1 MSETENRNSQ
11 HRSNLRE
18 TFEIAWPSVTESVL
32 IVLAGMV
39 DTYMVSTLGKP
50 SVAGVGVTNQ
60 PKYFAYTM
68 FYALNTAIASMVA
81 RRLGEKR
88 RKDAN
93 GMFLTALLFVFAV
106 SLALS
111 FLCVIFAEPILLLFG
126 ANPETLPM
134 AVPYWNIVMGFSV
147 FNLVSMYIN
156 AAQRG
161 SGNTRIA
168 MTTNL
173 ASNAV
178 NVVMNYLLINGHLGF
193 PALGINGAAIATV
206 LGTVVAFV
214 MSVRSLFKSNSFV
227 QAQYIRAEKIRPGK
241 EYIRELVP
249 MSGTLLSENLM
260 TRLGFAITGALTARI
275 GTDPYSAHIVGM
287 TFMNL
292 GFAFGDGLQSAMVA
306 LVGKSVGEQNP
317 EKAKSYVWSGQR
329 FGLAISVIVAALML
343 VLDKQIFGLYFPDD
357 PVMLEYGQLISRFI
371 AVIMPIQV
379 AKIVFNGMLRGAGD
393 VRFTLIGST
402 LGVTVIQSILMYFL
416 IIRMQTGLTGVW
428 ISILVSQAVQ
438 LALFSWRYFSGG
450 WINAAKMKHA

>member
-1 MSETENRNSQ
+1 MSTTESTN
-11 HRSNLRE
+11 NLKE
-18 TFEIAWPSVTESVL
+18 TFRIAWPSVTESVL

-39 DTYMVSTLGKP
+39 DTYMVSTLGKA

-81 RRLGEKR
+81 RRLGQQR

-93 GMFLTALLFVFAV
+93 GMFLTALVFVTVV
-106 SLALS
+106 SVVLGL
-111 FLCVIFAEPILLLFG
+111 LCVIFARPILLLFG
-126 ANPETLPM
+126 ANPQTLPM

-161 SGNTRIA
+161 CGNTRIA

-173 ASNAV
+173 TSNIV
-178 NVVMNYLLINGHLGF
+178 NVIMNYLLINGHCGF

-206 LGTVVAFV
+206 LGTVVAFF
-214 MSVRSLFKSNSFV
+214 MSVRSLFKKDSFV
-227 QAQYIRAEKIRPGK
+227 QAQYIRAESIRPSRESVK
-241 EYIRELVP
+241 ELVP

-306 LVGKSVGEQNP
+306 LVGKSVGENNP
-317 EKAKSYVWSGQR
+317 AKAKSYVRSGQK
-329 FGLAISVIVAALML
+329 FGLVISVIVAALML
-343 VLDKQIFGLYFPDD
+343 VLDKQIFGLYFPND
-357 PVMLEYGQLISRFI
+357 PIMLEYGQLISRFI

-402 LGVTVIQSILMYFL
+402 IGVTIVQSILMYFL
-416 IIRMQTGLTGVW
+416 IIRMHTGLTGVW
-428 ISILVSQAVQ
+428 VSILISQAVQ
-438 LALFSWRYFSGG
+438 LALFSWRYFSGR
-450 WINAAKMKHA
+450 WMTAAQPKGA

>member
-1 MSETENRNSQ
+1 MSTAESTN
-11 HRSNLRE
+11 NLKE
-18 TFEIAWPSVTESVL
+18 TFRIAWPSVTESVL

-39 DTYMVSTLGKP
+39 DTYMVSTLGKA

-81 RRLGEKR
+81 RRLGQQR

-93 GMFLTALLFVFAV
+93 GMFLTALVFVTVV
-106 SLALS
+106 SVVMGL
-111 FLCVIFAEPILLLFG
+111 LCVIFARPILLLFG
-126 ANPETLPM
+126 ANPQTLPM

-161 SGNTRIA
+161 CGNTRIA

-173 ASNAV
+173 TSNVV
-178 NVVMNYLLINGHLGF
+178 NVIMNYLLINGHCGF

-206 LGTVVAFV
+206 LGTVVAFF
-214 MSVRSLFKSNSFV
+214 MSVRSLFKKDSFV
-227 QAQYIRAEKIRPGK
+227 QAQYIRAESIRPSRESVK
-241 EYIRELVP
+241 ELVP

-306 LVGKSVGEQNP
+306 LVGKSVGENNP
-317 EKAKSYVWSGQR
+317 AKAKSYVRSGQK
-329 FGLAISVIVAALML
+329 FGLVISVIVAALML
-343 VLDKQIFGLYFPDD
+343 VLDKQIFGLYFPND
-357 PVMLEYGQLISRFI
+357 PIMLEYGQLISRFI

-402 LGVTVIQSILMYFL
+402 IGVTIVQSILMYFL
-416 IIRMQTGLTGVW
+416 IIRMRTGLTGVW
-428 ISILVSQAVQ
+428 VSILISQAVQ
-438 LALFSWRYFSGG
+438 LALFSWRYFSGR
-450 WINAAKMKHA
+450 WMTAAQPKGA

>member
-1 MSETENRNSQ
+1 MSTTESTN
-11 HRSNLRE
+11 NLKE
-18 TFEIAWPSVTESVL
+18 TFRIAWPSVTESVL

-39 DTYMVSTLGKP
+39 DTYMVSTLGKA

-81 RRLGEKR
+81 RRLGQQR

-93 GMFLTALLFVFAV
+93 GMFLTALVFVTVV
-106 SLALS
+106 SVVMGL
-111 FLCVIFAEPILLLFG
+111 LCVIFAQPILLLFG
-126 ANPETLPM
+126 ANPQTLPM

-161 SGNTRIA
+161 SGNTRIV

-173 ASNAV
+173 TSNVV
-178 NVVMNYLLINGHLGF
+178 NVIMNYLLINGHCGF

-206 LGTVVAFV
+206 LGTVVAFF
-214 MSVRSLFKSNSFV
+214 MSVRSLFKKDSFV
-227 QAQYIRAEKIRPGK
+227 QAQYIRAESIRPSRESVK
-241 EYIRELVP
+241 ELVP

-292 GFAFGDGLQSAMVA
+292 GFAFGDGLQLAMVA
-306 LVGKSVGEQNP
+306 LVGKSVGENNP
-317 EKAKSYVWSGQR
+317 AKAKSYVRSGQK
-329 FGLAISVIVAALML
+329 FGLVISVIVAALML
-343 VLDKQIFGLYFPDD
+343 VLDKQIFGLYFPND
-357 PVMLEYGQLISRFI
+357 PIMLEYGQLISRFI

-402 LGVTVIQSILMYFL
+402 IGVTIVQSILMYFL
-416 IIRMQTGLTGVW
+416 IIRMRTGLTGVW
-428 ISILVSQAVQ
+428 VSILISQAVQ
-438 LALFSWRYFSGG
+438 LALFSWRYFSGR
-450 WINAAKMKHA
+450 WMTAAQPKGA

>member
-1 MSETENRNSQ
+1 MSTTESTN
-11 HRSNLRE
+11 NLKE
-18 TFEIAWPSVTESVL
+18 TFRIAWPSVTESVL

-39 DTYMVSTLGKP
+39 DTYMVSTLGKA

-81 RRLGEKR
+81 RRLGQQR

-93 GMFLTALLFVFAV
+93 GMFLTALVFVTVV
-106 SLALS
+106 SVVMGL
-111 FLCVIFAEPILLLFG
+111 LCVIFEQPILLLFG
-126 ANPETLPM
+126 ANPQTLPM

-173 ASNAV
+173 TSNVV
-178 NVVMNYLLINGHLGF
+178 NVIMNYLLINGHCGF

-206 LGTVVAFV
+206 LGTVVAFF
-214 MSVRSLFKSNSFV
+214 MSVRSLFKKDSFV
-227 QAQYIRAEKIRPGK
+227 QAQYIRAESIRPSRESVK
-241 EYIRELVP
+241 ELVP

-292 GFAFGDGLQSAMVA
+292 GFAFGDGLQLAMVA
-306 LVGKSVGEQNP
+306 LVGKSVGENNP
-317 EKAKSYVWSGQR
+317 AKAKSYVRSGQK
-329 FGLAISVIVAALML
+329 FGLVISVIVAALML
-343 VLDKQIFGLYFPDD
+343 VLDKQIFGLYFPND
-357 PVMLEYGQLISRFI
+357 PIMLEYGQLISRFI

-402 LGVTVIQSILMYFL
+402 IGVTIVQSILMYFL
-416 IIRMQTGLTGVW
+416 IIRMRTGLTGVW
-428 ISILVSQAVQ
+428 VSILISQAVQ
-438 LALFSWRYFSGG
+438 LALFSWRYFSGR
-450 WINAAKMKHA
+450 WMTAAQPKGA

>member
-1 MSETENRNSQ
+1 MSTTESTN
-11 HRSNLRE
+11 NLKE
-18 TFEIAWPSVTESVL
+18 TFRIAWPSVTESVL

-39 DTYMVSTLGKP
+39 DTYMVSTLGKA

-81 RRLGEKR
+81 RRLGQQR

-93 GMFLTALLFVFAV
+93 GMFLTALVFVTVV
-106 SLALS
+106 SIVMGL
-111 FLCVIFAEPILLLFG
+111 LCVIFAQPILLLFG
-126 ANPETLPM
+126 ANPQTLPM

-161 SGNTRIA
+161 CGNTRIA

-173 ASNAV
+173 TSNIV
-178 NVVMNYLLINGHLGF
+178 NVIMNYLLINGHCGF

-206 LGTVVAFV
+206 LGTVVAFF
-214 MSVRSLFKSNSFV
+214 MSVRSLFKKDSFV
-227 QAQYIRAEKIRPGK
+227 QAQYIRAEAIRPGRESVK
-241 EYIRELVP
+241 ELVP

-306 LVGKSVGEQNP
+306 LVGKSVGENNP
-317 EKAKSYVWSGQR
+317 AKAKSYVRSGQK
-329 FGLAISVIVAALML
+329 FGLVISVIVAALML
-343 VLDKQIFGLYFPDD
+343 VLDKQIFGLYFPND

-402 LGVTVIQSILMYFL
+402 IGVTIVQSILMYFL
-416 IIRMQTGLTGVW
+416 IIRMRTGLTGVW
-428 ISILVSQAVQ
+428 VSILISQAVQ
-438 LALFSWRYFSGG
+438 LALFSWRYFSGR
-450 WINAAKMKHA
+450 WMTAAQPKGA

>member
-1 MSETENRNSQ
+1 MSTTESTN
-11 HRSNLRE
+11 NLKE
-18 TFEIAWPSVTESVL
+18 TFRIAWPSVTESVL

-39 DTYMVSTLGKP
+39 DTYMVSTLGKA

-81 RRLGEKR
+81 RRLGQQR

-93 GMFLTALLFVFAV
+93 GMFLTALVFVTVV
-106 SLALS
+106 SVVLGL
-111 FLCVIFAEPILLLFG
+111 LCVIFARPILLLFG
-126 ANPETLPM
+126 ANPQTLPM

-161 SGNTRIA
+161 CGNTRIA

-173 ASNAV
+173 TSNVV
-178 NVVMNYLLINGHLGF
+178 NVIMNYLLINGHCGF

-206 LGTVVAFV
+206 LGTVVAFF
-214 MSVRSLFKSNSFV
+214 MSVRSLFKKDSFV
-227 QAQYIRAEKIRPGK
+227 QAQYIRAESIRPSRESVK
-241 EYIRELVP
+241 ELVP

-306 LVGKSVGEQNP
+306 LVGKSVGENNP
-317 EKAKSYVWSGQR
+317 AKAKSYVRSGQK
-329 FGLAISVIVAALML
+329 FGLVISVIVAALML
-343 VLDKQIFGLYFPDD
+343 VLDKQIFGLYFPND

-402 LGVTVIQSILMYFL
+402 IGVTIVQSILMYFL
-416 IIRMQTGLTGVW
+416 IIRMRTGLTGVW
-428 ISILVSQAVQ
+428 VSILISQAVQ
-438 LALFSWRYFSGG
+438 LALFSWRYFSGR
-450 WINAAKMKHA
+450 WMTAAQPKGA

>member
-1 MSETENRNSQ
+1 MSTTESTN
-11 HRSNLRE
+11 NLKE
-18 TFEIAWPSVTESVL
+18 TFRIAWPSVTESVL

-39 DTYMVSTLGKP
+39 DTYMVSTLGKA

-81 RRLGEKR
+81 RRLGQKR

-93 GMFLTALLFVFAV
+93 GMFLTALVFVTVV
-106 SLALS
+106 SIVMGL
-111 FLCVIFAEPILLLFG
+111 LCVIFARPILLLFG
-126 ANPETLPM
+126 ANPQTLPM

-161 SGNTRIA
+161 CGNTRIA

-173 ASNAV
+173 TSNIV
-178 NVVMNYLLINGHLGF
+178 NVIMNYLLINGHCGF

-206 LGTVVAFV
+206 LGTVVAFF
-214 MSVRSLFKSNSFV
+214 MSVRSLFKKDSFV
-227 QAQYIRAEKIRPGK
+227 QAQYIRAESIRPSRESVK
-241 EYIRELVP
+241 ELVP

-306 LVGKSVGEQNP
+306 LVGKSVGENNP
-317 EKAKSYVWSGQR
+317 AKAKSYVRSGQK
-329 FGLAISVIVAALML
+329 FGLVISVIVAALML
-343 VLDKQIFGLYFPDD
+343 VLDKQIFGLYFPND
-357 PVMLEYGQLISRFI
+357 PIMLEYGQLISRFI

-402 LGVTVIQSILMYFL
+402 IGVTIVQSILMYFL
-416 IIRMQTGLTGVW
+416 IIRMRTGLTGVW
-428 ISILVSQAVQ
+428 VSILISQAVQ
-438 LALFSWRYFSGG
+438 LALFSWRYFSGR
-450 WINAAKMKHA
+450 WMTAAQPKGA

>member
-1 MSETENRNSQ
+1 MSTAESTN
-11 HRSNLRE
+11 NLKE
-18 TFEIAWPSVTESVL
+18 TFRIAWPSVTESVL

-39 DTYMVSTLGKP
+39 DTYMVSTLGKA

-81 RRLGEKR
+81 RRLGQQR
-88 RKDAN
+88 RRDAN
-93 GMFLTALLFVFAV
+93 GMFLTALVFVTVVSAV
-106 SLALS
+106 LGL
-111 FLCVIFAEPILLLFG
+111 LCVIFARPILLLFG
-126 ANPETLPM
+126 ANPQTLPM

-161 SGNTRIA
+161 CGNTRIA

-173 ASNAV
+173 TS
-178 NVVMNYLLINGHLGF
+178 NVVNIIMNYLLINGHCGF

-206 LGTVVAFV
+206 LGTVVAFI
-214 MSVRSLFKSNSFV
+214 MSVRSLFKKDSFV
-227 QAQYIRAEKIRPGK
+227 QAQYIRAEAIRPSRESVK
-241 EYIRELVP
+241 ELVP

-306 LVGKSVGEQNP
+306 LVGKSVGENNP
-317 EKAKSYVWSGQR
+317 AKAKSYVWSGQR
-329 FGLAISVIVAALML
+329 FGLVISVIVAILML
-343 VLDKQIFGLYFPDD
+343 VLDKQIFGLYFPND
-357 PVMLEYGQLISRFI
+357 PIMLEYGQLISRFI

-402 LGVTVIQSILMYFL
+402 IGVTIVQSILMYFL
-416 IIRMQTGLTGVW
+416 IIRMRTGLTGVW
-428 ISILVSQAVQ
+428 VSILISQAVQ
-438 LALFSWRYFSGG
+438 LALFSWRYFSGR
-450 WINAAKMKHA
+450 WMTAAQPKGA

>member
-1 MSETENRNSQ
+1 MSTTESTN
-11 HRSNLRE
+11 NLKE
-18 TFEIAWPSVTESVL
+18 TFRIAWPSVTESVL

-39 DTYMVSTLGKP
+39 DTYMVSTLGKA

-81 RRLGEKR
+81 RRLGQKR

-93 GMFLTALLFVFAV
+93 GMFLTALVFVTVV
-106 SLALS
+106 SVVMGL
-111 FLCVIFAEPILLLFG
+111 LCVIFARPILLLFG

-173 ASNAV
+173 TSNVV
-178 NVVMNYLLINGHLGF
+178 NVIMNYLLINGHCGF

-206 LGTVVAFV
+206 LGTVVAFF
-214 MSVRSLFKSNSFV
+214 MSVQSLFKKDSFV
-227 QAQYIRAEKIRPGK
+227 QAQYIRAEAIRPGRESVK
-241 EYIRELVP
+241 ELVP

-287 TFMNL
+287 T
-292 GFAFGDGLQSAMVA
+292 S
-306 LVGKSVGEQNP
+306 
-317 EKAKSYVWSGQR
+317 
-329 FGLAISVIVAALML
+329 
-343 VLDKQIFGLYFPDD
+343 
-357 PVMLEYGQLISRFI
+357 
-371 AVIMPIQV
+371 
-379 AKIVFNGMLRGAGD
+379 
-393 VRFTLIGST
+393 
-402 LGVTVIQSILMYFL
+402 
-416 IIRMQTGLTGVW
+416 
-428 ISILVSQAVQ
+428 
-438 LALFSWRYFSGG
+438 
-450 WINAAKMKHA
+450 

>member
-1 MSETENRNSQ
+1 MSTTESTN
-11 HRSNLRE
+11 NLKE
-18 TFEIAWPSVTESVL
+18 TFRIAWPSVTESVL

-39 DTYMVSTLGKP
+39 DTYMVSTLGKA

-81 RRLGEKR
+81 RRLGQQR

-93 GMFLTALLFVFAV
+93 GMFLTALVFVTVV
-106 SLALS
+106 SVVMGL
-111 FLCVIFAEPILLLFG
+111 LCVIFARPILLLFG
-126 ANPETLPM
+126 ANPQTLPM

-161 SGNTRIA
+161 CGNTRIA

-173 ASNAV
+173 TSNVV
-178 NVVMNYLLINGHLGF
+178 NVIMNYLLINGHCGF

-206 LGTVVAFV
+206 LGTVVAFF
-214 MSVRSLFKSNSFV
+214 MSVRSLFKKDSFV
-227 QAQYIRAEKIRPGK
+227 QAQYIRAESIRPSRESVK
-241 EYIRELVP
+241 ELVP

-306 LVGKSVGEQNP
+306 LVGKSVGENNP
-317 EKAKSYVWSGQR
+317 AKAKSYVRSGQK
-329 FGLAISVIVAALML
+329 FGLVISVIVAALML
-343 VLDKQIFGLYFPDD
+343 VLDKQIFGLYFPND
-357 PVMLEYGQLISRFI
+357 PIMLEYGQLISRFI

-402 LGVTVIQSILMYFL
+402 IGVTIVQSILMYFL
-416 IIRMQTGLTGVW
+416 IIRMRTGLTGVW
-428 ISILVSQAVQ
+428 VSILISQAVQ
-438 LALFSWRYFSGG
+438 LALFSWRYFSGR
-450 WINAAKMKHA
+450 WMTAAQPKGA

>member
-1 MSETENRNSQ
+1 MSTTESTN
-11 HRSNLRE
+11 NLKE
-18 TFEIAWPSVTESVL
+18 TFRIAWPSVTESVL

-39 DTYMVSTLGKP
+39 DTYMVSTLGKA

-81 RRLGEKR
+81 RRLGQQR

-93 GMFLTALLFVFAV
+93 GMFLTALVFVTVV
-106 SLALS
+106 SVVLGL
-111 FLCVIFAEPILLLFG
+111 LCVIFARPILLLFG
-126 ANPETLPM
+126 ANPQTLPM

-173 ASNAV
+173 TSNVV
-178 NVVMNYLLINGHLGF
+178 NVIMNYLLINGHCGF

-206 LGTVVAFV
+206 LGTVVAFF
-214 MSVRSLFKSNSFV
+214 MSVRSLFKKDSFV
-227 QAQYIRAEKIRPGK
+227 QAQYIRAESIRPSRESVK
-241 EYIRELVP
+241 ELVP

-306 LVGKSVGEQNP
+306 LVGKSVGENNP
-317 EKAKSYVWSGQR
+317 AKAKSYVRSGQK
-329 FGLAISVIVAALML
+329 FGLVISVIVAALML
-343 VLDKQIFGLYFPDD
+343 VLDKQIFGLYFPND
-357 PVMLEYGQLISRFI
+357 PIMLEYGQLISRFI

-402 LGVTVIQSILMYFL
+402 IGVTIVQSILMYFL
-416 IIRMQTGLTGVW
+416 IIRMRTGLTGVW
-428 ISILVSQAVQ
+428 ISILISQAVQ
-438 LALFSWRYFSGG
+438 LALFSWRYFSGR
-450 WINAAKMKHA
+450 WMTAAQPKGA

>member
-1 MSETENRNSQ
+1 MSTTESTN
-11 HRSNLRE
+11 NLKE
-18 TFEIAWPSVTESVL
+18 TFRIAWPSVTESVL

-39 DTYMVSTLGKP
+39 DTYMVSTLGKA

-81 RRLGEKR
+81 RRLGQQR

-93 GMFLTALLFVFAV
+93 GMFLTALVFVTVV
-106 SLALS
+106 SVVLGL
-111 FLCVIFAEPILLLFG
+111 LCVIFARPILLLFG
-126 ANPETLPM
+126 ANPQTLPM

-161 SGNTRIA
+161 CGNTRIA

-173 ASNAV
+173 TS
-178 NVVMNYLLINGHLGF
+178 NVVNIIMNYLLINGHCGF

-206 LGTVVAFV
+206 LGTVVAFF
-214 MSVRSLFKSNSFV
+214 MSVRSLFKKDSFV
-227 QAQYIRAEKIRPGK
+227 QAQYIRAESIRPSRESVK
-241 EYIRELVP
+241 ELVP

-306 LVGKSVGEQNP
+306 LVGKSVGENNP
-317 EKAKSYVWSGQR
+317 AKAKSYVRSGQK
-329 FGLAISVIVAALML
+329 FGLVISVIVAALML
-343 VLDKQIFGLYFPDD
+343 VLDKQIFGLYFPND
-357 PVMLEYGQLISRFI
+357 PIMLEYGQLISRFI

-402 LGVTVIQSILMYFL
+402 IGVTIVQSILMYFL
-416 IIRMQTGLTGVW
+416 IIRMRTGLTGVW
-428 ISILVSQAVQ
+428 VSILISQAVQ
-438 LALFSWRYFSGG
+438 LALFSWRYFSGR
-450 WINAAKMKHA
+450 WMTAAQPKGA

>member
-1 MSETENRNSQ
+1 MSTTESTN
-11 HRSNLRE
+11 NLKE
-18 TFEIAWPSVTESVL
+18 TFRIAWPSVTESVL

-39 DTYMVSTLGKP
+39 DTYMVSTLGKA

-81 RRLGEKR
+81 RRLGQQR

-93 GMFLTALLFVFAV
+93 GMFLTALVFVTVV
-106 SLALS
+106 SVVMGL
-111 FLCVIFAEPILLLFG
+111 LCVIFAQPILLLFG
-126 ANPETLPM
+126 ANPQTLPM

-173 ASNAV
+173 TSNVV
-178 NVVMNYLLINGHLGF
+178 NVIMNYLLINGHCGF

-206 LGTVVAFV
+206 LGTVVAFF
-214 MSVRSLFKSNSFV
+214 MSVRSLFKKDSFV
-227 QAQYIRAEKIRPGK
+227 QAQYIRAESIRPSRESVK
-241 EYIRELVP
+241 ELVP

-306 LVGKSVGEQNP
+306 LVGKSVGENNP
-317 EKAKSYVWSGQR
+317 AKAKSYVRSGQK
-329 FGLAISVIVAALML
+329 FGLVISVIVAALML
-343 VLDKQIFGLYFPDD
+343 VLDKQIFGLYFPND
-357 PVMLEYGQLISRFI
+357 PIMLEYGQLISRFI

-402 LGVTVIQSILMYFL
+402 IGVTIVQSILMYFL
-416 IIRMQTGLTGVW
+416 IIRMRTGLTGVW
-428 ISILVSQAVQ
+428 VSILISQAVQ
-438 LALFSWRYFSGG
+438 LALFSWRYFSGR
-450 WINAAKMKHA
+450 WMTAAQPKGA

>member
-1 MSETENRNSQ
+1 MSTTESTN
-11 HRSNLRE
+11 NLKE
-18 TFEIAWPSVTESVL
+18 TFRIAWPSVTESVL

-39 DTYMVSTLGKP
+39 DTYMVSTLGKA

-81 RRLGEKR
+81 RRLGQQR

-93 GMFLTALLFVFAV
+93 GMFLTALVFVTVV
-106 SLALS
+106 SVVLGL
-111 FLCVIFAEPILLLFG
+111 LCVIFAKPILLLFG

-161 SGNTRIA
+161 CGNTRIA

-173 ASNAV
+173 TSNVV
-178 NVVMNYLLINGHLGF
+178 NVIMNYLLINGHCGF

-206 LGTVVAFV
+206 LGTVVAFF
-214 MSVRSLFKSNSFV
+214 MSVRSLFKKDSFV
-227 QAQYIRAEKIRPGK
+227 QAQYIRAEAIRPGRESVK
-241 EYIRELVP
+241 ELVP
-249 MSGTLLSENLM
+249 MSLTLLSENLM

-306 LVGKSVGEQNP
+306 LVGKSVGENNP
-317 EKAKSYVWSGQR
+317 ARAKSYVRSGQW
-329 FGLAISVIVAALML
+329 FGLVISVIVAALML
-343 VLDKQIFGLYFPDD
+343 LLDRQIFGLYFPND
-357 PVMLEYGQLISRFI
+357 PIMLEYGQLISRFI

-402 LGVTVIQSILMYFL
+402 IGVTIVQSILMYFL
-416 IIRMQTGLTGVW
+416 IIRMRTGLTGVW
-428 ISILVSQAVQ
+428 VSILISQAVQ
-438 LALFSWRYFSGG
+438 LALFSWRYFSGR
-450 WINAAKMKHA
+450 WMTAAQPKGV

>member
-1 MSETENRNSQ
+1 MSTTESTN
-11 HRSNLRE
+11 NLKE
-18 TFEIAWPSVTESVL
+18 TFRIAWPSVTESVL

-39 DTYMVSTLGKP
+39 DTYMVSTLGKA

-81 RRLGEKR
+81 RRLGQQR

-93 GMFLTALLFVFAV
+93 GMFLTALVFVTVV
-106 SLALS
+106 SIVMGL
-111 FLCVIFAEPILLLFG
+111 LCVIFARPILLLFG
-126 ANPETLPM
+126 ANPQTLPM

-161 SGNTRIA
+161 CGNTRIA

-173 ASNAV
+173 TSNVV
-178 NVVMNYLLINGHLGF
+178 NVIMNYLLINGHCGF

-206 LGTVVAFV
+206 LGTVVAFF
-214 MSVRSLFKSNSFV
+214 MSVRSLFKKDSFV
-227 QAQYIRAEKIRPGK
+227 QAQYIRAESIRPSRESVK
-241 EYIRELVP
+241 ELVP

-306 LVGKSVGEQNP
+306 LVGKSVGENNP
-317 EKAKSYVWSGQR
+317 AKAKSYVRSGQK
-329 FGLAISVIVAALML
+329 FGLVISVIVAALML
-343 VLDKQIFGLYFPDD
+343 VLDKQIFGLYFPND
-357 PVMLEYGQLISRFI
+357 PIMLEYGQLISRFI

-402 LGVTVIQSILMYFL
+402 IGVTIVQSILMYFL
-416 IIRMQTGLTGVW
+416 IIRMHTGLTGVW
-428 ISILVSQAVQ
+428 VSILISQAVQ
-438 LALFSWRYFSGG
+438 LALFSWRYFSGR
-450 WINAAKMKHA
+450 WMTAAQPKGA

>member
-1 MSETENRNSQ
+1 MSTTESTN
-11 HRSNLRE
+11 NLKE
-18 TFEIAWPSVTESVL
+18 TFRIAWPSVTESVL

-39 DTYMVSTLGKP
+39 DTYMVSTLGKA

-81 RRLGEKR
+81 RRLGQKR

-93 GMFLTALLFVFAV
+93 GMFLTALVFVTVV
-106 SLALS
+106 SIVMGL
-111 FLCVIFAEPILLLFG
+111 LCVIFARPILLLFG
-126 ANPETLPM
+126 ANPQTLPM

-161 SGNTRIA
+161 CGNTRIA

-173 ASNAV
+173 TS
-178 NVVMNYLLINGHLGF
+178 NVVNIIMNYLLINGHCGF

-206 LGTVVAFV
+206 LGTVVAFF
-214 MSVRSLFKSNSFV
+214 MSVRSLFKKDSFV
-227 QAQYIRAEKIRPGK
+227 QAQYIRAESIRPSRESVK
-241 EYIRELVP
+241 ELVP

-292 GFAFGDGLQSAMVA
+292 GFAFGDGLQAAMVA
-306 LVGKSVGEQNP
+306 LVGKSVGENNP
-317 EKAKSYVWSGQR
+317 ARAKSYVRSGQW
-329 FGLAISVIVAALML
+329 FGLVISVIVSALML
-343 VLDKQIFGLYFPDD
+343 VLDRQIFGLYFPND
-357 PVMLEYGQLISRFI
+357 PIMLEYGQLISRFI

-402 LGVTVIQSILMYFL
+402 IGVTIVQSILMYFL
-416 IIRMQTGLTGVW
+416 IIRMRTGLTGVW
-428 ISILVSQAVQ
+428 VSILISQAVQ
-438 LALFSWRYFSGG
+438 LALFSWRYFSGR
-450 WINAAKMKHA
+450 WMTAAQPKGV

>member
-1 MSETENRNSQ
+1 MSTTESTN
-11 HRSNLRE
+11 NLKE
-18 TFEIAWPSVTESVL
+18 TFRIAWPSVTESVL

-39 DTYMVSTLGKP
+39 DTYMVSTLGKA

-81 RRLGEKR
+81 RRLGQQR

-93 GMFLTALLFVFAV
+93 GMFLTALVFVTVV
-106 SLALS
+106 SVVLGL
-111 FLCVIFAEPILLLFG
+111 LCVIFARPILLLFG
-126 ANPETLPM
+126 ANPQTLPM

-161 SGNTRIA
+161 CGNTRIA

-173 ASNAV
+173 TSNIV
-178 NVVMNYLLINGHLGF
+178 NVIMNYLLINGHCGF

-206 LGTVVAFV
+206 LGTVVAFF
-214 MSVRSLFKSNSFV
+214 MSVRSLFKKDSFV
-227 QAQYIRAEKIRPGK
+227 QAQYIRAESIRPSRESVK
-241 EYIRELVP
+241 ELVP

-306 LVGKSVGEQNP
+306 LVGKSVGENNP
-317 EKAKSYVWSGQR
+317 AKAKSYVRSGQK
-329 FGLAISVIVAALML
+329 FGLVISVIVAALML
-343 VLDKQIFGLYFPDD
+343 VLDKQIFGLYFPND

-402 LGVTVIQSILMYFL
+402 IGVTIVQSILMYFL
-416 IIRMQTGLTGVW
+416 IIRMRTGLTGVW
-428 ISILVSQAVQ
+428 VSILISQAVQ
-438 LALFSWRYFSGG
+438 LALFSWRYFSGR
-450 WINAAKMKHA
+450 WMTAAQPKGA

>member
-1 MSETENRNSQ
+1 MSTTESTN
-11 HRSNLRE
+11 NLKE
-18 TFEIAWPSVTESVL
+18 TFRIAWPSVTESVL

-39 DTYMVSTLGKP
+39 DTYMVSTLGKA

-81 RRLGEKR
+81 RRLGQQR

-93 GMFLTALLFVFAV
+93 GMFLTALVFVTVV
-106 SLALS
+106 SVVMGL
-111 FLCVIFAEPILLLFG
+111 LCVIFARPILLLFG
-126 ANPETLPM
+126 ANPQTLPM

-173 ASNAV
+173 TSNVV
-178 NVVMNYLLINGHLGF
+178 NVIMNYLLINGHCGF

-206 LGTVVAFV
+206 LGTVVAFF
-214 MSVRSLFKSNSFV
+214 MSVRSLFKKDSFV
-227 QAQYIRAEKIRPGK
+227 QAQYIRAESIRPSRESVK
-241 EYIRELVP
+241 ELVP

-306 LVGKSVGEQNP
+306 LVGKSVGENNP
-317 EKAKSYVWSGQR
+317 AKAKSYVRSGQK
-329 FGLAISVIVAALML
+329 FGLVISVIVAALML
-343 VLDKQIFGLYFPDD
+343 VLDKQIFGLYFPND
-357 PVMLEYGQLISRFI
+357 PIMLEYGQLISRFI

-402 LGVTVIQSILMYFL
+402 IGVTIVQSILMYFL
-416 IIRMQTGLTGVW
+416 IIRMRTGLTGVW
-428 ISILVSQAVQ
+428 VSILISQAVQ
-438 LALFSWRYFSGG
+438 LALFSWRYFSGR
-450 WINAAKMKHA
+450 WMTAAQPKGA

>member
-1 MSETENRNSQ
+1 MSTAESTN
-11 HRSNLRE
+11 NLKE
-18 TFEIAWPSVTESVL
+18 TFRIAWPSVTESVL

-39 DTYMVSTLGKP
+39 DTYMVSTLGKA

-81 RRLGEKR
+81 RRLGQQR

-93 GMFLTALLFVFAV
+93 GMFLTALVFVTAV
-106 SLALS
+106 SVVMGL
-111 FLCVIFAEPILLLFG
+111 LCVIFARPILLLFG
-126 ANPETLPM
+126 ANPQTLPM

-161 SGNTRIA
+161 CGNTRIA

-173 ASNAV
+173 TSNIV
-178 NVVMNYLLINGHLGF
+178 NVIMNYLLINGHCGF

-206 LGTVVAFV
+206 LGTVVAFF
-214 MSVRSLFKSNSFV
+214 MSVRSLFKKDSFV
-227 QAQYIRAEKIRPGK
+227 QAQYIRAESIRPSRESVK
-241 EYIRELVP
+241 ELVP

-306 LVGKSVGEQNP
+306 LVGKSVGENNP
-317 EKAKSYVWSGQR
+317 AKAKSYVRSGQK
-329 FGLAISVIVAALML
+329 FGLVISVIVAALML
-343 VLDKQIFGLYFPDD
+343 VLDKQIFGLYFPND
-357 PVMLEYGQLISRFI
+357 PIMLEYGQLISRFI

-402 LGVTVIQSILMYFL
+402 IGVTIVQSILMYFL
-416 IIRMQTGLTGVW
+416 IIRMRTGLTGVW
-428 ISILVSQAVQ
+428 VSILISQAVQ
-438 LALFSWRYFSGG
+438 LALFSWRYFSGR
-450 WINAAKMKHA
+450 WMTAAQPKGA

>member
-1 MSETENRNSQ
+1 MSTTESTN
-11 HRSNLRE
+11 NLKE
-18 TFEIAWPSVTESVL
+18 TFRIAWPSVTESVL

-39 DTYMVSTLGKP
+39 DTYMVSTLGKA

-81 RRLGEKR
+81 RRLGQQR

-93 GMFLTALLFVFAV
+93 GMFLTALVFVTVV
-106 SLALS
+106 SVVMGL
-111 FLCVIFAEPILLLFG
+111 LCVIFARPILLLFG
-126 ANPETLPM
+126 ANPQTLPM

-161 SGNTRIA
+161 CGNTRIA

-173 ASNAV
+173 TSNIV
-178 NVVMNYLLINGHLGF
+178 NVIMNYLLINGHCGF

-206 LGTVVAFV
+206 LGTVVAFF
-214 MSVRSLFKSNSFV
+214 MSVRSLFKKDSFV
-227 QAQYIRAEKIRPGK
+227 QAQYIRAESIRPSRESVK
-241 EYIRELVP
+241 ELVP

-306 LVGKSVGEQNP
+306 LVGKSVGENNP
-317 EKAKSYVWSGQR
+317 AKAKSYVRSGQK
-329 FGLAISVIVAALML
+329 FGLVISVIVAALML
-343 VLDKQIFGLYFPDD
+343 VLDKQIFGLYFPND
-357 PVMLEYGQLISRFI
+357 PIMLEYGQLISRFI

-402 LGVTVIQSILMYFL
+402 IGVTIVQSILMYFL
-416 IIRMQTGLTGVW
+416 IIRMRTGLTGVW
-428 ISILVSQAVQ
+428 VSILISQAVQ
-438 LALFSWRYFSGG
+438 LALFSWRYFSGR
-450 WINAAKMKHA
+450 WMTAAQPKGA

>member
-1 MSETENRNSQ
+1 MSESART
-11 HRSNLRE
+11 SNLKE

-39 DTYMVSTLGKP
+39 DTYMVSTLGKA

-68 FYALNTAIASMVA
+68 FYALNTAIASLCA

-93 GMFLTALLFVFAV
+93 GMFLTALYFVFVV
-106 SLALS
+106 SVLLGL
-111 FLCVIFAEPILLLFG
+111 LCVIFAEPILLLFG
-126 ANPETLPM
+126 ANPDTLPM
-134 AVPYWNIVMGFSV
+134 AVPYWRIVMGFSA
-147 FNLVSMYIN
+147 FNLISMYIN

-161 SGNTRIA
+161 CGNTRIA
-168 MTTNL
+168 MTTNVT
-173 ASNAV
+173 SNAV
-178 NVVMNYLLINGHLGF
+178 NVVMNYLLINGHCGF
-193 PALGINGAAIATV
+193 PALGIVGAAIATV

-214 MSVRSLFKSNSFV
+214 MSVRSLFKKESYV
-227 QAQYIRAEKIRPGK
+227 QVQYMRAEQIRPEK
-241 EYIRELVP
+241 AYITDLVP

-260 TRLGFAITGALTARI
+260 TRLGFAITGAMTARI
-275 GTDPYSAHIVGM
+275 GTNPYSAHIVGM

-306 LVGKSVGEQNP
+306 LVGKSVGENNP
-317 EKAKSYVWSGQR
+317 AKAKSYVASGQK
-329 FGLAISVIVAALML
+329 FGLVISVAVAALML
-343 VLDKQIFGLYFPDD
+343 VMHDFIFGLYFPND
-357 PVMLEYGQLISRFI
+357 PEMLEYGAIIARYI

-402 LGVTVIQSILMYFL
+402 IGVTVIQSIMMYFL
-416 IIRMQTGLTGVW
+416 IIRMHTGLNGVW
-428 ISILVSQAVQ
+428 ISILISQAVQ
-438 LALFSWRYFSGG
+438 LVLFSWRYFSGRWMTAG
-450 WINAAKMKHA
+450 AAHPKGA

>member
-1 MSETENRNSQ
+1 MSTTESTN
-11 HRSNLRE
+11 NLKE
-18 TFEIAWPSVTESVL
+18 TFRIAWPSVTESVL

-39 DTYMVSTLGKP
+39 DTYMVSTLGKA

-81 RRLGEKR
+81 RRLGQQR

-93 GMFLTALLFVFAV
+93 GMFLTALVFVTVV
-106 SLALS
+106 SVVLGL
-111 FLCVIFAEPILLLFG
+111 LCVIFARPILLLFG
-126 ANPETLPM
+126 ANPQTLPM

-161 SGNTRIA
+161 CGNTRIA

-173 ASNAV
+173 TSNVV
-178 NVVMNYLLINGHLGF
+178 NVIMNYLLINGHCGF

-206 LGTVVAFV
+206 LGTVVAFF
-214 MSVRSLFKSNSFV
+214 MSVRSLFKKDSFV
-227 QAQYIRAEKIRPGK
+227 QAQYIRAESIRPSRESVK
-241 EYIRELVP
+241 ELVP

-306 LVGKSVGEQNP
+306 LVGKSVGENNP

-329 FGLAISVIVAALML
+329 FGLVISVIVAALML
-343 VLDKQIFGLYFPDD
+343 VLDKQIFGLYFPND
-357 PVMLEYGQLISRFI
+357 PAMLEYGQLISRFI

-402 LGVTVIQSILMYFL
+402 IGVTIVQSILMYFL
-416 IIRMQTGLTGVW
+416 IIRMRTGLTGVW
-428 ISILVSQAVQ
+428 VSILISQAVQ
-438 LALFSWRYFSGG
+438 LALFSWRYFSGR
-450 WINAAKMKHA
+450 WMTAAQPKGA

>member
-1 MSETENRNSQ
+1 MSTTESTN
-11 HRSNLRE
+11 NLKE
-18 TFEIAWPSVTESVL
+18 TFRIAWPSVTESVL

-39 DTYMVSTLGKP
+39 DTYMVSTLGKA

-81 RRLGEKR
+81 RRLGQQR

-93 GMFLTALLFVFAV
+93 GMFLTALVFVTVV
-106 SLALS
+106 SVVLGL
-111 FLCVIFAEPILLLFG
+111 LCVIFARPILLLFG
-126 ANPETLPM
+126 ANPQTLPM

-161 SGNTRIA
+161 CGNTRIA

-173 ASNAV
+173 TSNIV
-178 NVVMNYLLINGHLGF
+178 NVIMNYLLINGHCGF

-206 LGTVVAFV
+206 LGTVVAFF
-214 MSVRSLFKSNSFV
+214 MSVRSLFKKDSFV
-227 QAQYIRAEKIRPGK
+227 QAQYIRAESIRPSRESVK
-241 EYIRELVP
+241 ELVP

-306 LVGKSVGEQNP
+306 LVGKSVGENNP
-317 EKAKSYVWSGQR
+317 AKAKSYVRSGQK
-329 FGLAISVIVAALML
+329 FGLVISVIVAALML
-343 VLDKQIFGLYFPDD
+343 VLDKQIFGLYFPND
-357 PVMLEYGQLISRFI
+357 PAMLEYGQLISRFI

-402 LGVTVIQSILMYFL
+402 IGVTIVQSILMYFL
-416 IIRMQTGLTGVW
+416 IIRMRTGLTGVW
-428 ISILVSQAVQ
+428 VSILISQAVQ
-438 LALFSWRYFSGG
+438 LALFSWRYFSGR
-450 WINAAKMKHA
+450 WMTAAQPKGA

>member
-1 MSETENRNSQ
+1 MSTTESTN
-11 HRSNLRE
+11 NLKE
-18 TFEIAWPSVTESVL
+18 TFRIAWPSVTESVL

-39 DTYMVSTLGKP
+39 DTYMVSTLGKA

-81 RRLGEKR
+81 RRLGQQR

-93 GMFLTALLFVFAV
+93 GMFLTALVFVTVV
-106 SLALS
+106 SVVLGL
-111 FLCVIFAEPILLLFG
+111 LCVIFARPILLLFG
-126 ANPETLPM
+126 ANPQTLPM

-161 SGNTRIA
+161 CGNTRIA

-173 ASNAV
+173 TSNVV
-178 NVVMNYLLINGHLGF
+178 NVIMNYLLINGHCGF

-206 LGTVVAFV
+206 LGTVVAFF
-214 MSVRSLFKSNSFV
+214 MSVRSLFKKDSFV
-227 QAQYIRAEKIRPGK
+227 QAQYIRAESIRPSRESVK
-241 EYIRELVP
+241 ELVP

-306 LVGKSVGEQNP
+306 LVGKSVGENNP
-317 EKAKSYVWSGQR
+317 AKAKSYVRSGQK
-329 FGLAISVIVAALML
+329 FGLVISVIVAALML
-343 VLDKQIFGLYFPDD
+343 VLDKQIFGLYFPND
-357 PVMLEYGQLISRFI
+357 PIMLEYGQLISRFI

-402 LGVTVIQSILMYFL
+402 IGVTIVQSILMYFL
-416 IIRMQTGLTGVW
+416 IIRMRTGLTGVW
-428 ISILVSQAVQ
+428 VSILISQAVQ
-438 LALFSWRYFSGG
+438 LALFSWRYFSGR
-450 WINAAKMKHA
+450 WMTAAQPKGA

>member
-1 MSETENRNSQ
+1 MSTTESTN
-11 HRSNLRE
+11 NLKE
-18 TFEIAWPSVTESVL
+18 TFRIAWPSVTESVL

-39 DTYMVSTLGKP
+39 DTYMVSTLGKA

-81 RRLGEKR
+81 RRLGQQR

-93 GMFLTALLFVFAV
+93 GMFLTALVFVTVV
-106 SLALS
+106 SVVMGL
-111 FLCVIFAEPILLLFG
+111 LCVIFAQPILLLFG
-126 ANPETLPM
+126 ANPQTLPM

-161 SGNTRIA
+161 CGNTRIA

-173 ASNAV
+173 TSNVV
-178 NVVMNYLLINGHLGF
+178 NVIMNYLLINGHCGF

-206 LGTVVAFV
+206 LGTVVAFF
-214 MSVRSLFKSNSFV
+214 MSVRSLFKKDSFV
-227 QAQYIRAEKIRPGK
+227 QAQYIRAESIRPSRESVK
-241 EYIRELVP
+241 ELVP

-306 LVGKSVGEQNP
+306 LVGKSVGENNP
-317 EKAKSYVWSGQR
+317 AKAKSYVRSGQK
-329 FGLAISVIVAALML
+329 FGLVISVIVAALML
-343 VLDKQIFGLYFPDD
+343 VLDKQIFGLYFPND
-357 PVMLEYGQLISRFI
+357 PIMLEYGQLISRFI

-402 LGVTVIQSILMYFL
+402 IGVTIVQSILMYFL
-416 IIRMQTGLTGVW
+416 IIRMRTGLTGVW
-428 ISILVSQAVQ
+428 VSILISQAVQ
-438 LALFSWRYFSGG
+438 LALFSWRYFSGR
-450 WINAAKMKHA
+450 WMTAAQPKGA

>member
-1 MSETENRNSQ
+1 MSTTESTN
-11 HRSNLRE
+11 NLKE
-18 TFEIAWPSVTESVL
+18 TFRIAWPSVTESVL

-39 DTYMVSTLGKP
+39 DTYMVSTLGKA

-81 RRLGEKR
+81 RRLGQKR

-93 GMFLTALLFVFAV
+93 GMFLTALVFVTVV
-106 SLALS
+106 SIVMGL
-111 FLCVIFAEPILLLFG
+111 LCVIFARPILLLFG
-126 ANPETLPM
+126 ANPQTLPM

-161 SGNTRIA
+161 CGNTRIA

-173 ASNAV
+173 TS
-178 NVVMNYLLINGHLGF
+178 NVVNIIMNYLLINGHCGF

-206 LGTVVAFV
+206 LGTVVAFF
-214 MSVRSLFKSNSFV
+214 MSVRSLFKKDSFV
-227 QAQYIRAEKIRPGK
+227 QAQYIRAESIRPSRESVK
-241 EYIRELVP
+241 ELVP

-306 LVGKSVGEQNP
+306 LVGKSVGENNP
-317 EKAKSYVWSGQR
+317 AKAKSYVRSGQW
-329 FGLAISVIVAALML
+329 FGLVISVIVAILML
-343 VLDKQIFGLYFPDD
+343 VLDRQIFGLYFPND
-357 PVMLEYGQLISRFI
+357 PIMLEYGQLISRFI

-402 LGVTVIQSILMYFL
+402 IGVTIVQSILMYFL
-416 IIRMQTGLTGVW
+416 IIRMRTGLTGVW
-428 ISILVSQAVQ
+428 VSILISQAVQ
-438 LALFSWRYFSGG
+438 LALFSWRYFSGR
-450 WINAAKMKHA
+450 WMTAAQPKGA

>member
-1 MSETENRNSQ
+1 MSTTESTNNLKETCR
-11 HRSNLRE
+11 
-18 TFEIAWPSVTESVL
+18 IAWPSVTESVL

-39 DTYMVSTLGKP
+39 DTYMVSTLGKA

-81 RRLGEKR
+81 RRLGQQR

-93 GMFLTALLFVFAV
+93 GMFLTALVFVTVV
-106 SLALS
+106 SVVMGL
-111 FLCVIFAEPILLLFG
+111 LCVIFAQPILLLFG
-126 ANPETLPM
+126 ANPQTLPM

-161 SGNTRIA
+161 CGNTRIA

-173 ASNAV
+173 TSNIV
-178 NVVMNYLLINGHLGF
+178 NVIMNYLLINGHCGF

-206 LGTVVAFV
+206 LGTVIAFF
-214 MSVRSLFKSNSFV
+214 MSVRSLFKKDSFV
-227 QAQYIRAEKIRPGK
+227 QAQYIRAESIRPSRESVK
-241 EYIRELVP
+241 ELVP

-306 LVGKSVGEQNP
+306 LVGKSVGENNP
-317 EKAKSYVWSGQR
+317 AKAKSYVRSGQK
-329 FGLAISVIVAALML
+329 FGLVISVIVAALML
-343 VLDKQIFGLYFPDD
+343 VLDKQIFGLYFPND
-357 PVMLEYGQLISRFI
+357 PIMLEYGQLISRFI

-379 AKIVFNGMLRGAGD
+379 AKIVFNGMLTGAGD

-402 LGVTVIQSILMYFL
+402 IGVTIVQSILMYFL
-416 IIRMQTGLTGVW
+416 IIRMRTGLTGVW
-428 ISILVSQAVQ
+428 VSILISQAVQ
-438 LALFSWRYFSGG
+438 LALFSWRYFSGR
-450 WINAAKMKHA
+450 WMTAAQPKGA

>member
-1 MSETENRNSQ
+1 MSTTESTN
-11 HRSNLRE
+11 NLKE
-18 TFEIAWPSVTESVL
+18 TFRIAWPSVTESVL

-39 DTYMVSTLGKP
+39 DTYMVSTLGKA

-81 RRLGEKR
+81 RRLGQQR

-93 GMFLTALLFVFAV
+93 GMFLTALVFVTVV
-106 SLALS
+106 SVVLGL
-111 FLCVIFAEPILLLFG
+111 LCVIFARPILLLFG
-126 ANPETLPM
+126 ANPQTLPM

-161 SGNTRIA
+161 CGNTRIA

-173 ASNAV
+173 TSNIV
-178 NVVMNYLLINGHLGF
+178 NVIMNYLLINGHCGF

-206 LGTVVAFV
+206 LGTVVAFF
-214 MSVRSLFKSNSFV
+214 MSVRSLFKKDSFV
-227 QAQYIRAEKIRPGK
+227 QAQYIRAESIRPSRESVK
-241 EYIRELVP
+241 ELVP

-306 LVGKSVGEQNP
+306 LVGKSVGENNP
-317 EKAKSYVWSGQR
+317 AKAKSYVRSGQK
-329 FGLAISVIVAALML
+329 FGLVISVIVAALML
-343 VLDKQIFGLYFPDD
+343 VLDKQIFGLYFPND
-357 PVMLEYGQLISRFI
+357 PAMLEYGQLISRFI

-402 LGVTVIQSILMYFL
+402 IGVTIVQSILMYFL
-416 IIRMQTGLTGVW
+416 IIRMHTGLTGVW
-428 ISILVSQAVQ
+428 VSILISQAVQ
-438 LALFSWRYFSGG
+438 LALFSWRYFSGR
-450 WINAAKMKHA
+450 WMTAAQPKGA